1 MIITNIIAYILVLA
15 GALNWG
21 LVGIFNWNLVEAIF
35 GGYNAGSIIVYIL
48 VLIGAIWLIIAPI
61 INHGQI
67 TICENSANTFLNNEK
82 EM

>member
-1 MIITNIIAYILVLA
+1 MIIANLISFILVIV

-48 VLIGAIWLIIAPI
+48 VAIAAIWLII
-61 INHGQI
+61 
-67 TICENSANTFLNNEK
+67 SAVLTRGRLLLCRK
-82 EM
+82 ADRD